1 MVKKIILGQKIK
13 ITSHGKN
20 IVNNNINNSKDFS
33 VILADNSKV
42 EINQTNSEQKKLTEA
57 AADIQQLLEQLEK
70 SYPTYT
76 NEEKEKLATEAIAQ
90 IENNPNLTARI
101 LRALKVGGIKAFEE
115 FLSHPAASFVI
126 SALEDWQKTKAN

>member
-1 MVKKIILGQKIK
+1 M
-13 ITSHGKN
+13 TSHGKN

-76 NEEKEKLATEAIAQ
+76 NEEKEKLATEAIAR

-101 LRALKVGGIKAFEE
+101 LSALKEGSVKAFEQ
-115 FLSHPAASFVI
+115 FLNHPAASFVI
-126 SALEDWQKTKAN
+126 SALEDWQKTKEN